1 MKFERERLTE
11 YLLYVLSLTFFLGKA
26 YQIVAGLVVL
36 SFLVDV
42 IRSKRWSIF
51 KDRLFVIFSLWC
63 IYLFISSLWAVSPS
77 YSMTGAL
84 QLYTWCALYLAIR
97 YTLTTKE
104 QIERFIK
111 LQAFVVLFVALNAL
125 VQFFVGYNF
134 FGIKLEGSRV
144 SDLVNERRTI
154 GHLLPVWIG
163 LFGAMLAFSGH
174 TKRTY
179 FLYAVALLGLL
190 ITLPL
195 TGTRGPLVILAIFL
209 PLIAWMSPYRKWAF
223 MCLGGLFIAVIAIVS
238 TTPTLQ
244 QRLATLSNP
253 LQDQMHTRVPIWLTA
268 LEQFKD
274 NPILGVGF
282 HNYRYRV
289 FDYYE
294 DSFESVEINRETGNY
309 AYHAHS
315 PWMDILS
322 EQGIVGIGF
331 ALMLLGS
338 IAFMA
343 YRLGGNVLIGSMGV
357 WYAFSL
363 LNSTFTISSG
373 RWSFFMILAI
383 SFFAIIFNYKKAMTD
398 QENKIF

>member
-1 MKFERERLTE
+1 MKLIREHLTE
-11 YLLYVLSLTFFLGKA
+11 YLIYLLSLTFFAGKT
-26 YQIVAGLVVL
+26 YQIVTALVIV
-36 SFLVDV
+36 SFFVDV
-42 IRSKRWSIF
+42 VRFKRWYVF
-51 KDRLFVIFSLWC
+51 KDTLFIIFSVWC
-63 IYLFISSLWAVSPS
+63 TYLFISALWAVSPS

-84 QLYTWCALYLAIR
+84 QLFTWCSLYLAIR
-97 YTLTTKE
+97 FTFVTKE
-104 QIERFIK
+104 QIETFIK
-111 LQAFVVLFVALNAL
+111 LQACVVLFVAFNAL
-125 VQFFVGYNF
+125 LQFFVGYNL
-134 FGIKLEGSRV
+134 FGIPLEGSRV
-144 SDLVNERRTI
+144 SDLFNERRTI
-154 GHLLPVWIG
+154 GHLLPIWIG
-163 LFGAMLAFSGH
+163 LFGAMLAFTGH

-179 FLYAVALLGLL
+179 LLYTLALLGLL

-223 MCLGGLFIAVIAIVS
+223 MALGGLLIAVVCIIAV
-238 TTPTLQ
+238 TPTLQ

-253 LQDQMHTRVPIWLTA
+253 FEDQRHTRIPIWLTA
-268 LEQFKD
+268 LEEFKD

-315 PWMDILS
+315 PWLDILS
-322 EQGIVGIGF
+322 EQGLVGICF
-331 ALMLLGS
+331 ALAMLAT
-338 IAFMA
+338 IALSA
-343 YRLGGNVLIGSMGV
+343 YRSGANVLIGSMGV

-373 RWSFFMILAI
+373 RWSYFMILSI
-383 SFFAIIFNYKKAMTD
+383 SFFIIILNYKKAI
-398 QENKIF
+398 EAKP

>member
-1 MKFERERLTE
+1 MKLIREHLTE
-11 YLLYVLSLTFFLGKA
+11 YLIYLLSLTFFAGKT
-26 YQIVAGLVVL
+26 YQIVTALVIV
-36 SFLVDV
+36 SFFVDV
-42 IRSKRWSIF
+42 VRFKRWYVF
-51 KDRLFVIFSLWC
+51 KDTLFIIFSVWC
-63 IYLFISSLWAVSPS
+63 TYLFISALWAVSPS

-84 QLYTWCALYLAIR
+84 QLFTWCSLYLAIR
-97 YTLTTKE
+97 FTFVTKE
-104 QIERFIK
+104 QIETFIK
-111 LQAFVVLFVALNAL
+111 LQACVVLFVAFNAL
-125 VQFFVGYNF
+125 LQFFVGYNL
-134 FGIKLEGSRV
+134 FGIPLEGSRV
-144 SDLVNERRTI
+144 SDLFNERRTI
-154 GHLLPVWIG
+154 GHLLPIWIG
-163 LFGAMLAFSGH
+163 LFGAMLAFTGH

-179 FLYAVALLGLL
+179 LLYTLALLGLL

-223 MCLGGLFIAVIAIVS
+223 MALGGLLIAVVCIIAV
-238 TTPTLQ
+238 TPTLQ

-253 LQDQMHTRVPIWLTA
+253 FEDQRHTRIPIWLTA
-268 LEQFKD
+268 LEEFKD

-315 PWMDILS
+315 PWLDILS
-322 EQGIVGIGF
+322 EQGLVGICF
-331 ALMLLGS
+331 ALAMLAT
-338 IAFMA
+338 IALSA
-343 YRLGGNVLIGSMGV
+343 YRSGANVLIGSMGV

-373 RWSFFMILAI
+373 RWSYFMILSI
-383 SFFAIIFNYKKAMTD
+383 SFFIIILNYKKAI
-398 QENKIF
+398 EEKP

>member
-1 MKFERERLTE
+1 MKLIREHLTE
-11 YLLYVLSLTFFLGKA
+11 YLIYLLSLTFFAGKT
-26 YQIVAGLVVL
+26 YQIVTALVIV
-36 SFLVDV
+36 SFFVDV
-42 IRSKRWSIF
+42 VRFKRWYVF
-51 KDRLFVIFSLWC
+51 KDTLFIIFSVWC
-63 IYLFISSLWAVSPS
+63 TYLFISALWAVSPS

-84 QLYTWCALYLAIR
+84 QLFTWCSLYLAIR
-97 YTLTTKE
+97 FTFVTKE
-104 QIERFIK
+104 QIETFIK
-111 LQAFVVLFVALNAL
+111 LQACVVLFVAFNAL
-125 VQFFVGYNF
+125 LQFFVGYNL
-134 FGIKLEGSRV
+134 FGIPLEGSRV
-144 SDLVNERRTI
+144 SDLFNERRTI
-154 GHLLPVWIG
+154 GHLLPIWIG
-163 LFGAMLAFSGH
+163 LFGAMLAFTGH

-179 FLYAVALLGLL
+179 LLYTLALLGLL

-223 MCLGGLFIAVIAIVS
+223 MALGGLLIAVVCIIAV
-238 TTPTLQ
+238 TPTLQ

-253 LQDQMHTRVPIWLTA
+253 FEDQRHTRIPIWLTA
-268 LEQFKD
+268 LEEFKD

-315 PWMDILS
+315 PWLDILS
-322 EQGIVGIGF
+322 EQGLVGICF
-331 ALMLLGS
+331 ALAMLAT
-338 IAFMA
+338 IALSA
-343 YRLGGNVLIGSMGV
+343 YRSGANVLIGSMGV

-373 RWSFFMILAI
+373 RLSYFMILSI
-383 SFFAIIFNYKKAMTD
+383 SFFIIILNYKKAI
-398 QENKIF
+398 EAKP

>member
-1 MKFERERLTE
+1 MKFIREHLTE
-11 YLLYVLSLTFFLGKA
+11 YLIYLLSLTFFAGKT
-26 YQIVAGLVVL
+26 YQIVTALVIV
-36 SFLVDV
+36 SFFVDV
-42 IRSKRWSIF
+42 VRFKRWYVF
-51 KDRLFVIFSLWC
+51 KDTLFIIFSVWC
-63 IYLFISSLWAVSPS
+63 TYLFISALWAVSPS

-84 QLYTWCALYLAIR
+84 QLFTWCSLYLAIR
-97 YTLTTKE
+97 FTFVTKE
-104 QIERFIK
+104 QIETFIK
-111 LQAFVVLFVALNAL
+111 LQACVVLFVAFNAL
-125 VQFFVGYNF
+125 LQFFVGYNL
-134 FGIKLEGSRV
+134 FGIPLEGSRV
-144 SDLVNERRTI
+144 SDLFNERRTI
-154 GHLLPVWIG
+154 GHLLPIWIG
-163 LFGAMLAFSGH
+163 LFGAMLAFTGH

-179 FLYAVALLGLL
+179 LLYALALLGLL

-223 MCLGGLFIAVIAIVS
+223 MALGGLLIAVVCIIAV
-238 TTPTLQ
+238 TPTLQ

-253 LQDQMHTRVPIWLTA
+253 FEDQRHTRIPIWLTA
-268 LEQFKD
+268 LEEFKD

-315 PWMDILS
+315 PWLDILS
-322 EQGIVGIGF
+322 EQGLVGICF
-331 ALMLLGS
+331 ALAMLAT
-338 IAFMA
+338 IALSA
-343 YRLGGNVLIGSMGV
+343 YRSGANVLIGSMGV

-373 RWSFFMILAI
+373 RWSYFMILSI
-383 SFFAIIFNYKKAMTD
+383 SFFIIILNYKKAI
-398 QENKIF
+398 EAKP